1 MNIELKINNSN
12 KTKNDVLNYKVIM
25 DTFTLTNIKVVSPE
39 SGYFKLTKEQ
49 FKQIIDIENHILQT
63 LNASEDIFKSSI
75 SLSNVYGTVFKIKG
89 NKHLVKDQHYD
100 LILSVTK
107 VKVHKE
113 YIKISWKIHE
123 TTLSY
128 ISISDSDD
136 NSIYSA
142 EAEGEPE
149 PDPETIEHIN
159 ENFAKKKEE
168 YINVIKTEISVYEN
182 LISELYEFNNLVLNS
197 SLYNIDDICESISE
211 TIRTR
216 HK

>member
-1 MNIELKINNSN
+1 MNIEIKINNSN
-12 KTKNDVLNYKVIM
+12 KTKTDVLNYKVIM
-25 DTFTLTNIKVVSPE
+25 DTFTLRNIKIVSPE

-63 LNASEDIFKSSI
+63 LNVSEDIFKSSI

-89 NKHLVKDQHYD
+89 NKHLVNDQHYD
-100 LILSVTK
+100 LILSVSK

-113 YIKISWKIHE
+113 YIKVSWKIHE

-136 NSIYSA
+136 NSIYSEA
-142 EAEGEPE
+142 EAEPE

-168 YINVIKTEISVYEN
+168 YINVIKTEVSMYEN
-182 LISELYEFNNLVLNS
+182 LISKFYEFNTKLLNS